1 MTGDGWDEVPEG
13 TGAVAPVPS
22 ATAPAARPWSPVDP
36 SSQSEAPPTRWSST
50 STTTVRGPGAGAR
63 RGGPG
68 VVGASAVVA
77 VVVALL
83 VGLVVV
89 LPRALSSGTGA
100 RAVAAPGA
108 GHSAAGPSAAPG
120 TGSADR
126 ESAIEAVLVRRGTAV
141 TRDDAAGWRRTQTA
155 AATAPVFARLAALP
169 VTRWAYEIRS
179 LVPGK
184 DTATAVLDVGLHL
197 RYDVDTADAVIHE
210 RVTVHHSS
218 AGWLVVAE
226 STVGRRA
233 QPWELGALRTVH
245 GRRSLVI
252 GIDTPTSTLRSYAAL
267 VDATVLDVDAVWGTG
282 WNQRPVLVV
291 PHTVAQL
298 GRALGRTPASLD
310 GYAAVTTGE
319 VRADD
324 DTAPALRVWLDTPSM
339 AGLSALGREV
349 VVRHELTHVATDA
362 PGTPDVPLWLEEGF
376 AEYVGYHGS
385 GIDLTDELREL
396 VRVQRAG
403 SAPAHLPTQGT
414 FDGAD
419 VDLAYEGADLACRV
433 IAEKY
438 GQKQL
443 VRLYRLTVAGTGTES
458 ANLEAA
464 LRTVTGSGTAAL
476 ETAWHARLRALAS

>member
-1 MTGDGWDEVPEG
+1 MTGDGWGDVPEG
-13 TGAVAPVPS
+13 TERVAPVPS
-22 ATAPAARPWSPVDP
+22 PAAPTVRPWSPVDP
-36 SSQSEAPPTRWSST
+36 VSGSDAPPTPWSSA
-50 STTTVRGPGAGAR
+50 STTAVRVSGGRA
-63 RGGPG
+63 RGGLG
-68 VVGASAVVA
+68 VAAGTVAVA

-83 VGLVVV
+83 VGLGLV

-100 RAVAAPGA
+100 RAVAGA
-108 GHSAAGPSAAPG
+108 GSGSSATGSSTDPG
-120 TGSADR
+120 SGSADR
-126 ESAIEAVLVRRGTAV
+126 ESAIESVLARRGAAV

-155 AATAPVFARLAALP
+155 AAKAPQFARLAALP

-179 LVPGK
+179 LDPGK
-184 DTATAVLDVGLHL
+184 DVDTAVLDVGLHL
-197 RYDVDTADAVIHE
+197 RYDVDTTDAVIHE
-210 RVTVHHSS
+210 RVTVRHGSS
-218 AGWLVVAE
+218 GWLVVAE
-226 STVGRRA
+226 TTAGRRA
-233 QPWELGALRTVH
+233 QPWELGALSVVH
-245 GRRSLVI
+245 GTRSLVI

-267 VDATVLDVDAVWGTG
+267 VDATVPDVNAVWGTG

-298 GRALGRTPASLD
+298 GRALGRTPASLAS
-310 GYAAVTTGE
+310 YAAVTTGE
-319 VRADD
+319 VRGDD
-324 DTAPALRVWLDTPSM
+324 DAVPALRVWLNTPSM
-339 AGLSALGREV
+339 AELSALGREV

-376 AEYVGYHGS
+376 AEYVGYRGS
-385 GIDLTDELREL
+385 GIALTDELREL
-396 VRVQRAG
+396 LRVQRSG
-403 SAPAHLPTQGT
+403 SVPAHLPTQET
-414 FDGAD
+414 FDGSD

-443 VRLYRLTVAGTGTES
+443 VRLYRLTVAGRGTEE

>member
-1 MTGDGWDEVPEG
+1 V
-13 TGAVAPVPS
+13 VA
-22 ATAPAARPWSPVDP
+22 
-36 SSQSEAPPTRWSST
+36 
-50 STTTVRGPGAGAR
+50 
-63 RGGPG
+63 
-68 VVGASAVVA
+68 VA

-83 VGLVVV
+83 VGLVLV
-89 LPRALSSGTGA
+89 LPRALSSGTAA
-100 RAVAAPGA
+100 RAVAGAGSGSSATGSSADPGA
-108 GHSAAGPSAAPG
+108 
-120 TGSADR
+120 GSADR
-126 ESAIEAVLVRRGTAV
+126 ESAIEAVLARRGAAV

-155 AATAPVFARLAALP
+155 AAKAPQFARLAALP
-169 VTRWAYEIRS
+169 VTRWVYEIRS
-179 LVPGK
+179 LDPGK
-184 DTATAVLDVGLHL
+184 DVDTAVLDVGLHL
-197 RYDVDTADAVIHE
+197 RYDVDTTDAVIHE
-210 RVTVHHSS
+210 RVTVRHGAS
-218 AGWLVVAE
+218 GWLVVAE
-226 STVGRRA
+226 STTGRRA
-233 QPWELGALRTVH
+233 QPWELGVLTAVH
-245 GRRSLVI
+245 GKRSLVI
-252 GIDTPTSTLRSYAAL
+252 GIDTATSALRSYAAL
-267 VDATVLDVDAVWGTG
+267 VDATVPDVNAVWGTD

-324 DTAPALRVWLDTPSM
+324 DAVPALRVWLNTPSM

-376 AEYVGYHGS
+376 AEYVGYRGS
-385 GIDLTDELREL
+385 GIGLTDELREL
-396 VRVQRAG
+396 LRAQRSG
-403 SAPAHLPTQGT
+403 SAPAKLPSQET
-414 FDGAD
+414 FDGSD

-443 VRLYRLTVAGTGTES
+443 VRLYRLTVAGTGTEE